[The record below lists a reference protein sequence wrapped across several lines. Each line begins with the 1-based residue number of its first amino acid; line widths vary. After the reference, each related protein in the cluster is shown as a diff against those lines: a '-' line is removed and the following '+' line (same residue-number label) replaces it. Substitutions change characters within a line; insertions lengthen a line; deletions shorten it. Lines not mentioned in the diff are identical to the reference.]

1 MVATIFVM
9 DPWQLFG
16 LTLKSSGSAK
26 LVETDAA
33 VAAEKEVEEA
43 GRRIEQAPDD
53 RSRREEVLLPDRREA
68 MERAPLIILCY
79 RRREW

>member
-1 MVATIFVM
+1 M

-16 LTLKSSGSAK
+16 LTLMSSGSAK

-33 VAAEKEVEEA
+33 AAAEKEVEEA
-43 GRRIEQAPDD
+43 GRRMQAEG
-53 RSRREEVLLPDRREA
+53 RRRGDVMLLLPVRREA